1 MTDRS
6 SFCPAM
12 KGRESRRSRIVIG
25 WLSLL
30 FSLFV
35 SVAQSPSRAEV
46 EEREEGK
53 DGEGAENSAEK
64 LK

>member
-1 MTDRS
+1 M
-6 SFCPAM
+6 
-12 KGRESRRSRIVIG
+12 IG